1 MEESY
6 LQLMEPVRKKAIV
19 AYDTV
24 FGNTEKI
31 ARALAMGLEQYGVV
45 VDLVDVRRVD
55 LDALSQYD
63 LIAIGGP
70 THYLSA
76 SQPMMDF
83 LENLS
88 ATDLGD
94 KYGFAFDT
102 RIDYFFA
109 GSASRYIEEKLERL
123 GLRLLRPRGSALVK
137 GLNGEEK
144 QAGQAIL
151 VEGQERLFQDIGNQL
166 AAQIADESVPVPLR

>member
-1 MEESY
+1 
-6 LQLMEPVRKKAIV
+6 LQVMQPPQKKAIV
-19 AYDTV
+19 VYDTV
-24 FGNTEKI
+24 FGNTERI
-31 ARALAMGLEQYGVV
+31 AEALAMGLEQYGIV
-45 VDLVDVRRVD
+45 VDRVNVRRVD

-83 LENLS
+83 LDNLS
-88 ATDLGD
+88 ATDFGD

-109 GSASRYIEEKLERL
+109 GSASKYIEDKLEKL
-123 GLRLLRPRGSALVK
+123 GLRILRPRGSALVK

-144 QAGQAIL
+144 QAGESIL
-151 VEGQERLFQDIGNQL
+151 VEGQERLFQNIGNQL
-166 AAQIADESVPVPLR
+166 GAYIADQSIPVPLK

>member
-1 MEESY
+1 
-6 LQLMEPVRKKAIV
+6 MEPLRKKAIV

-31 ARALAMGLEQYGVV
+31 AKALATGLEQYGL
-45 VDLVDVRRVD
+45 LVDRVNIRRVD
-55 LDALSQYD
+55 LDTLSQYD

-70 THYLSA
+70 THHLSA

-83 LENLS
+83 LDNLA

-109 GSASRYIEEKLERL
+109 GSASKYIEEKLERL
-123 GLRLLRPRGSALVK
+123 GLRVLRPRGSALVK

-144 QAGQAIL
+144 QAGESVLA
-151 VEGQERLFQDIGNQL
+151 EGQERLFQDIGNQL
-166 AAQIADESVPVPLR
+166 GAYVADESIPIPLK